1 MRSVD
6 QIWMCNWCRI
16 MWCVYI
22 CLALLVI
29 LGPIQA
35 QKVNKWNVI
44 LTVCYYSIASA
55 YLYCIWLHCFWYTKN
70 LYKWMNTVN
79 SEGVKNVTTFDFKR
93 LIENLKKK
101 KKENKVYRKPIL
113 LAFALCA
120 FWNLRLFYVCSCKKV
135 KRPRSVIPCWFH
147 KTPNYYSSIAILWI
161 CHSIEPHLRFKRTYL
176 FYWVMNEFNNEWKE
190 LKKKKKNLNHHLL
203 KLHFDKKLLF

>member
-6 QIWMCNWCRI
+6 QFEWCKWCRI

-22 CLALLVI
+22 CWALLVI

-35 QKVNKWNVI
+35 QKANKWNVI
-44 LTVCYYSIASA
+44 LCYTDSMLLFYCFSILV
-55 YLYCIWLHCFWYTKN
+55 LYAATLFLIHEN
-70 LYKWMNTVN
+70 LFKWMNTVN

-101 KKENKVYRKPIL
+101 QNKVYRKPIL

-120 FWNLRLFYVCSCKKV
+120 FWNLRLFYVCSCK
-135 KRPRSVIPCWFH
+135 R
-147 KTPNYYSSIAILWI
+147 
-161 CHSIEPHLRFKRTYL
+161 
-176 FYWVMNEFNNEWKE
+176 
-190 LKKKKKNLNHHLL
+190 
-203 KLHFDKKLLF
+203 